1 MSEEA
6 RGELSTITHTNV
18 CVCVCVHARMRV
30 RVETVVSLL
39 FPSGHFVVDFDPK
52 QADERDR

>member
-1 MSEEA
+1 MPEEA
-6 RGELSTITHTNV
+6 RGESTTSSRNIYIYIY
-18 CVCVCVHARMRV
+18 ARV
-30 RVETVVSLL
+30 RTVVSSL

>member
-1 MSEEA
+1 MPEEA
-6 RGELSTITHTNV
+6 RGESTTSSRNIYIY
-18 CVCVCVHARMRV
+18 ARV
-30 RVETVVSLL
+30 RTVVSSL